1 MKSVLVISERDNVGT
16 ALQALQPGQT
26 LDAGGHTVTV
36 RDPIAPG
43 HKIALLSIAQGAAV
57 VKYGS
62 PIGTA
67 TSDIPPGGHVH
78 THNVASARGRGDL
91 APTPTDPLPR
101 LAEPADD
108 GPRGN
113 GTTRSVNGS

>member
-1 MKSVLVISERDNVGT
+1 VKSLLVISERDNVAT

-26 LDAGGHTVTV
+26 FDASGRTVTV

-43 HKIALLSIAQGAAV
+43 HKVALLPIRQGEPV

-62 PIGTA
+62 PIGHATA
-67 TSDIPPGGHVH
+67 DIPAGGHVH

-91 APTPTDPLPR
+91 AAQPRDPLPR
-101 LAEPADD
+101 LAEPVDE
-108 GPRGN
+108 GPRAEG
-113 GTTRSVNGS
+113 GQSRPVNQ